1 MKNLNKILKVTAL
14 VVIASL
20 AVPALTLAQGV
31 YKLAAGPGVVI
42 KVLGSS
48 NVHDWVM
55 ASTVMDSKGEFT
67 VTGETLSSLK
77 KLSFQLAF
85 NSLKSEHET
94 MDERMYKSVNESKFP
109 NITYKLL
116 SATVSGVTKD
126 KFLIATKGELTI
138 AGVTQT
144 ISMDV
149 NALLNT
155 DNSITCS
162 GSEKIKLTDYGIKP
176 PTFMLG
182 AMKVYNDLT
191 IQFNLIYKK

>member
-1 MKNLNKILKVTAL
+1 MAAL
-14 VVIASL
+14 LVLIGL

-31 YKLAAGPGVVI
+31 YKLAAGPGVAI

-55 ASTVMDSKGEFT
+55 TSTVMDSKGEFT
-67 VTGETLSSLK
+67 VSGETLSALK
-77 KLSFQLAF
+77 NLSFQLAF
-85 NSLKSEHET
+85 KSLKSEHES
-94 MDERMYKSVNESKFP
+94 MDERMCKSVNESKFP

-116 SATVSGVTKD
+116 SSTVSGVVKD
-126 KFLIATKGELTI
+126 RFVIATKGELTI
-138 AGVTQT
+138 AGMTQI

-149 NALLNT
+149 TAVLNA
-155 DNSITCS
+155 DNSITCN

>member
-1 MKNLNKILKVTAL
+1 
-14 VVIASL
+14 
-20 AVPALTLAQGV
+20 
-31 YKLAAGPGVVI
+31 
-42 KVLGSS
+42 
-48 NVHDWVM
+48 
-55 ASTVMDSKGEFT
+55 
-67 VTGETLSSLK
+67 
-77 KLSFQLAF
+77 
-85 NSLKSEHET
+85 
-94 MDERMYKSVNESKFP
+94 
-109 NITYKLL
+109 LL